1 MPNNDIQIIIR
12 DLWSLRLQMLKDIT
26 DGPTEDGGIQQLFST
41 QSETEN
47 SDTDA
52 IEGRESKTRHLENA
66 PRMIDTVALCY
77 LAILLLRLPI
87 SLGNVYG
94 WIMEEGFIYLR
105 AINAIPRV
113 MRQKL
118 PLTLRRAFHVRTGAP
133 DLGRLYKTTLN
144 LAAAFQ
150 EAFGMEMPKLN
161 YPLLLFRYISD
172 LTLPLDVFPS
182 VQRMSHLI
190 KYDFGFPTSTQK
202 YNHLADHP
210 ESQLILLLV
219 ISIKLLYPFDEVERH
234 PTKAT
239 EPSTLTVNWNVWN
252 KVHAHPIIRSQ
263 SQSRRSIQNFFEKT
277 ENDVFDMSHQET
289 DEYLDWFQRTWLDA
303 EPNER
308 GTDIDFRKALCD
320 MFPIKAIET
329 PTANEPESE
338 QLAVLREKLQRVKVI
353 QSSLILHQ
361 PFEERE
367 DLEEE
372 RLRPGSRYRHYRSSQ
387 DIPQNARLFFETV
400 AKLVGLSIDMLVTM
414 VFETELKLQSWV
426 RQQRKKEKG
435 MDDGHDSVSPEISD

>member
-1 MPNNDIQIIIR
+1 
-12 DLWSLRLQMLKDIT
+12 MLKDIT
-26 DGPTEDGGIQQLFST
+26 DGPTENGGTQQLFST
-41 QSETEN
+41 QSETED
-47 SDTDA
+47 SGTAA

-66 PRMIDTVALCY
+66 PKMIDTVALCY

-105 AINAIPRV
+105 AIAAIPRV

-133 DLGRLYKTTLN
+133 DLGRLYNTTSN
-144 LAAAFQ
+144 LAAVFQ
-150 EAFGMEMPKLN
+150 EAFGMDMPKLN
-161 YPLLLFRYISD
+161 YPLLLFRFISD
-172 LTLPLDVFPS
+172 LALPLDVFPS
-182 VQRMSHLI
+182 VQRMGQLI

-202 YNHLADHP
+202 YTHIADHP
-210 ESQLILLLV
+210 ESQLISLLV
-219 ISIKLLYPFDEVERH
+219 IAIKLFHPFDDIERH
-234 PTKAT
+234 PTKAK
-239 EPSTLTVNWNVWN
+239 EPSTLTVNWIAWN
-252 KVHAHPIIRSQ
+252 KVYSHPIIRPQ
-263 SQSRRSIQNFFEKT
+263 SQGRRSIQNFFEKT

-289 DEYLDWFQRTWLDA
+289 DQYLDWFQRTWLDV

-320 MFPIKAIET
+320 IFPINATEPT
-329 PTANEPESE
+329 TANEPESE
-338 QLAVLREKLQRVKVI
+338 QLAVAREKLQRVKII

-372 RLRPGSRYRHYRSSQ
+372 CLRPGSRYRHYRSSQ

-400 AKLVGLSIDMLVTM
+400 AKLVGLSIDMLVTT
-414 VFETELKLQSWV
+414 VFETEMKLQNWV
-426 RQQRKKEKG
+426 RQQRKKETG
-435 MDDGHDSVSPEISD
+435 MDDGHDSVSPEVSN